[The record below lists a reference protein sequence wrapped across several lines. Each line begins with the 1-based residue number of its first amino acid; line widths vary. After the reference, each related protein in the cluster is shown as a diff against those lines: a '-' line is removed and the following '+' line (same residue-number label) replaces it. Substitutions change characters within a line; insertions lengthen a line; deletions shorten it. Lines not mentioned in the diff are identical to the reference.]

1 MKMSTDFAS
10 PTYNT
15 ETCDSFTLALDLET
29 TFLFEGTHTW
39 TDVGSPSAS
48 LFSRITDSSLPP
60 SPLPIPFTS
69 LSSGFK
75 ALVLTTG
82 TY

>member
-15 ETCDSFTLALDLET
+15 DTCDSFTLALATDT
-29 TFLFEGTHTW
+29 PSLFEGTHTW
-39 TDVGSPSAS
+39 TNVGSPSAS
-48 LFSRITDSSLPP
+48 LFSRKTVFIL
-60 SPLPIPFTS
+60 PLPIPFTS